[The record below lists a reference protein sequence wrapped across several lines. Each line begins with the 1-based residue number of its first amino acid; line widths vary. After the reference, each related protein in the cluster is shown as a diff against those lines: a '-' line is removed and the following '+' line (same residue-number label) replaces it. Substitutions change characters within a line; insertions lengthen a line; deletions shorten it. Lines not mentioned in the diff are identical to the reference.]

1 MAEITVAL
9 INDLRTRTNAGMM
22 DCKKA
27 LIQTQGDMDAAIKIL
42 REKGLTI
49 QVKRADKESKEG
61 IVAAAAAADGTTLA
75 LAEINCETDFVA
87 KTDRF
92 KAFVAEVAQKVLAG
106 DLAVAE
112 TLKDDLVALIAA
124 TGENM
129 KIRRVARFAA
139 SATTRVESYIH
150 MGGKV
155 GVLVEV
161 ACGKPET
168 TAHPAVAEMIHDLA
182 LQVAAATPRYVKSS
196 EVPAADIEAE
206 KRRYFTKTG
215 IFPINHTVVIR
226 RSLHE
231 KYPWLAL
238 NLYTMFQEA
247 KAKVRADA
255 MKGLKQYYEAGVLD
269 QNAKSWL
276 NQDLMGYGVK
286 GPRTVLETIS
296 QYVHEQGLT
305 PRRVGL
311 EELFAPSTM
320 DL

>member
-1 MAEITVAL
+1 MADITVAL

-182 LQVAAATPRYVKSS
+182 LQVAAANPRYVKSS

-206 KRRYFTKTG
+206 KDIYRKQVEGKPANIIENILKGKIQKFYSEICLIDQPFVKEPKQTITQVVNEAAKKAGDTL
-215 IFPINHTVVIR
+215 TVTRFVR
-226 RSLHE
+226 
-231 KYPWLAL
+231 
-238 NLYTMFQEA
+238 FQLGA
-247 KAKVRADA
+247 A
-255 MKGLKQYYEAGVLD
+255 
-269 QNAKSWL
+269 
-276 NQDLMGYGVK
+276 
-286 GPRTVLETIS
+286 
-296 QYVHEQGLT
+296 
-305 PRRVGL
+305 
-311 EELFAPSTM
+311 
-320 DL
+320 